1 MIEIIAEIAQ
11 GYEGSAKL
19 VELYV
24 KTAAAAGAD
33 AVKFQIFYADE
44 LALPEYQYYDLFKSL
59 ELPVEVWQEAV
70 DAAHEKGLTFY
81 ADVFG
86 EKSLR
91 DLGACGVDGY
101 KIHATDIN
109 NTTLLEQVAESK
121 PRVLLSTGG
130 RLPEEITAA
139 LEVLDA
145 CDVTLMY
152 GFQAEP
158 TELEDNNLSRIRALK
173 DLYGRPVGFQ
183 DHTAGDS
190 EMAFYVPFVAMG
202 AGVEVIEKHLTLGR
216 IACLEDCVSGLTGEE
231 FARWVA
237 ATRAAYLSLGKSDWV
252 LTEKEREYRAKVS
265 RSVCTRREVAEGTI
279 ITEADVCLKRTGK
292 AGALFRVTDVVGK
305 KARRRLEE
313 NTAITKE
320 DIL

>member
-1 MIEIIAEIAQ
+1 MIEIIAEVAQ

-19 VELYV
+19 VELSV
-24 KTAAAAGAD
+24 KSAAAAGAD

-44 LALPEYQYYDLFKSL
+44 LALPDYQYYDLFKSL
-59 ELPVEVWQEAV
+59 ELPVGVWQEAV

-109 NTTLLEQVAESK
+109 NTNLLEQVAESK

-130 RLPEEITAA
+130 RLPEEIAAA
-139 LEVLDA
+139 LEIFDA

-158 TELEDNNLSRIRALK
+158 TELADNHLNRISALK
-173 DLYGRPVGFQ
+173 ELYGKPVGFQ

-190 EMAFYVPFVAMG
+190 EMAFYVPFLAMG
-202 AGVEVIEKHLTLGR
+202 MGVNAIEKHLTLSR
-216 IACLEDCVSGLTGEE
+216 IARMEDYVSGLTGEE
-231 FARWVA
+231 FARWAGAVKQ
-237 ATRAAYLSLGKSDWV
+237 AYACLGKSEWI

-265 RSVCTRREVAEGTI
+265 RAVCARKKIAKGDTI
-279 ITEADVCLKRTGK
+279 LKADLTWKRTGSPNAICNLSEVIGK
-292 AGALFRVTDVVGK
+292 TATRPIPDNAAVT
-305 KARRRLEE
+305 RQ
-313 NTAITKE
+313 